1 MYVNGNYELAFDSA
15 QAAMRDTLNPLY
27 CSYSLLSAYSLAKIP
42 NADDSSNTRLIAQL
56 KEVVARCMGTSQGD
70 QAYEILKN
78 LKVINASSK
87 DKWNFTF
94 SPDTI
99 HYFILFAPKE
109 AFDINKAKIAVADF
123 NSASF
128 SSYNL
133 KTSNK
138 FLNTSDQMII
148 VKSFPNSIEAMN
160 YYDAFR
166 VNKGK
171 IKNYS
176 NQSFCLLTP
185 ENLKSLYLEKK
196 MDNYLKFFK
205 AFYL

>member
-1 MYVNGNYELAFDSA
+1 ME
-15 QAAMRDTLNPLY
+15 
-27 CSYSLLSAYSLAKIP
+27 
-42 NADDSSNTRLIAQL
+42 
-56 KEVVARCMGTSQGD
+56 
-70 QAYEILKN
+70 
-78 LKVINASSK
+78 
-87 DKWNFTF
+87 FTF

-99 HYFILFAPKE
+99 HYFILFAPKD

-166 VNKGK
+166 VNKGRLKLQQSKLLFTYTREFK
-171 IKNYS
+171 IPVS
-176 NQSFCLLTP
+176 GE
-185 ENLKSLYLEKK
+185 ENGQLS
-196 MDNYLKFFK
+196 
-205 AFYL
+205 

>member
-1 MYVNGNYELAFDSA
+1 MYGNKSRRPGLRNFKKLESD
-15 QAAMRDTLNPLY
+15 
-27 CSYSLLSAYSLAKIP
+27 
-42 NADDSSNTRLIAQL
+42 
-56 KEVVARCMGTSQGD
+56 
-70 QAYEILKN
+70 
-78 LKVINASSK
+78 NASSK
-87 DKWNFTF
+87 INGILLFTRYH
-94 SPDTI
+94 S
-99 HYFILFAPKE
+99 LFYCCSKGS
-109 AFDINKAKIAVADF
+109 FDINKAKIAVADF

-128 SSYNL
+128 SSYKL

-166 VNKGK
+166 INKGK

-176 NQSFCLLTP
+176 NQNFFLLTP
-185 ENLKSLYLEKK
+185 DNLKSLYLEKK
-196 MDNYLKFFK
+196 IGEYIKFFK